1 MTDAARRQLLRAGAP
16 LGADELRVLVLIAG
30 RLAEGRGVYGEL
42 RLKRDR
48 RDFVRE
54 TVEEILD
61 ALSYCGMALV
71 QRTPRRRRGAGTG
84 AVGAARGPAGR
95 PAPRRRRSAPN

>member
-1 MTDAARRQLLRAGAP
+1 MTDAVRRQLLRAAAP
-16 LGADELRVLVLIAG
+16 LGADEVRVLVLIAG
-30 RLAEGRGVYGEL
+30 RLAKGRGVYGEL

-54 TVEEILD
+54 ALEEVAD
-61 ALSYCGMALV
+61 GMFYVGAALV
-71 QRTPRRRRGAGTG
+71 QRTLRRRRWTGAG